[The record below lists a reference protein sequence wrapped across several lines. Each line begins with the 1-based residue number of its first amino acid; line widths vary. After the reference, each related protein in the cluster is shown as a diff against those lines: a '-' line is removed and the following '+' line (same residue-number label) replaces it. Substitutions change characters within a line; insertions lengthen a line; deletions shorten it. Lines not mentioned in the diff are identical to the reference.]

1 MAIEPAMIET
11 LQQLIETLRHELQQ
25 YGEMLAL
32 MDREQD
38 LIVQRSS
45 QELFDT
51 VSAIQSQAGFIQNAR
66 SRRDQVRAE
75 LAERLGRSSDA
86 SFEEIVPLVP
96 PEYRPLLDALVRE
109 NNQLLFRVQQRARQ
123 NHLLLSRSLELMQR
137 FLSTL
142 FPTRDNQVYNDHGTR
157 PIWAPTLRPLYE
169 AVG

>member
-1 MAIEPAMIET
+1 MIET
-11 LQQLIETLRHELQQ
+11 LQHLIETLRHELQQ

-51 VSAIQSQAGFIQNAR
+51 VSAIQSQAGVIQDAR
-66 SRRDQVRAE
+66 ARREEARAE
-75 LAERLGRSSDA
+75 LAVRLGHPEDLT
-86 SFEEIVPLVP
+86 FDGLVPLVP
-96 PEYRPLLDALVRE
+96 ADYRPLLEALVRE

-142 FPTRDNQVYNDHGTR
+142 FPTRDSQVYNDHGTR
-157 PIWAPTLRPLYE
+157 PMWAPTLRPLYE